1 MPSPPLSSPSGKAPS
16 TRYLPNWPT
25 PTRPCRFPKILSPSR
40 PDRFVSSGFGY
51 SLDDR
56 IPLFA
61 RCLAPGFFSLILT
74 NTMIDWT
81 ILAPAAFFAGMV
93 DAVVGGG
100 GLIQIPV
107 LLGQFPQ
114 TAIPT
119 LFGTNK
125 LSSIAGTGA
134 SLWHYARR
142 VKIPWAIVLPATG
155 AALLG
160 AWGGAAL
167 VAWLPRETMRPLVV
181 VLMITV
187 AVYTFMKKDFGQQVT
202 RTLQPGDRWKG
213 ALFGGLIG
221 LYDGFFGPGTG
232 SFLIFGFVRLFGM
245 DFVQGSASAKVI
257 NFATNLSAIAF
268 FASHGPLLWQ
278 VGLVMAVCNL
288 AGSYVGTRLALKHGA
303 GFIRKAVLGVVVVL
317 IANQLADLA
326 G

>member
-1 MPSPPLSSPSGKAPS
+1 
-16 TRYLPNWPT
+16 
-25 PTRPCRFPKILSPSR
+25 
-40 PDRFVSSGFGY
+40 
-51 SLDDR
+51 
-56 IPLFA
+56 
-61 RCLAPGFFSLILT
+61 
-74 NTMIDWT
+74 MIEWT

-107 LLGQFPQ
+107 LLSQFPQ

-125 LSSIAGTGA
+125 VSSIAGTGA
-134 SLWHYARR
+134 ALWRYARQVR
-142 VKIPWAIVLPATG
+142 IPWIVVLPATV

-181 VLMITV
+181 VMMIAV
-187 AVYTFMKKDFGQQVT
+187 ALYTFLKKDLGQQVT
-202 RTLQPGDRWKG
+202 RVMDGRDRWRG
-213 ALFGGLIG
+213 ALFGGIIG

-257 NFATNLSAIAF
+257 NFATNLSAITF
-268 FASHGPLLWQ
+268 FASNGPILWK
-278 VGLVMAVCNL
+278 VGLVMAACNL
-288 AGSYVGTRLALKHGA
+288 AGSWIGTHLALKHGA
-303 GFIRKAVLGVVVVL
+303 GFIRKAFLAVVVVL
-317 IANQLADLA
+317 IAKQLVDIL

>member
-1 MPSPPLSSPSGKAPS
+1 M
-16 TRYLPNWPT
+16 
-25 PTRPCRFPKILSPSR
+25 
-40 PDRFVSSGFGY
+40 
-51 SLDDR
+51 
-56 IPLFA
+56 
-61 RCLAPGFFSLILT
+61 
-74 NTMIDWT
+74 MIDWSV
-81 ILAPAAFFAGMV
+81 LAPVAFFAGMV

-107 LLGQFPQ
+107 LLSQFPH

-125 LSSIAGTGA
+125 LSSITGTAGA
-134 SLWHYARR
+134 LWRYTRR
-142 VKIPWAIVLPATG
+142 VRIPWAVVLPATV
-155 AALLG
+155 AALFG

-181 VLMITV
+181 VMMIAV
-187 AVYTFMKKDFGQQVT
+187 AIYTFMKKDLGRQVS
-202 RTLQPGDRWKG
+202 RAIDRRDRWKG
-213 ALFGGLIG
+213 ALFGGMIG

-268 FASHGPLLWQ
+268 FASHGPILWQ
-278 VGLVMAVCNL
+278 IGLGMAVCNL
-288 AGSYVGTRLALKHGA
+288 TGSWIGTHLALKHGA
-303 GFIRKAVLGVVVVL
+303 SLIRKAFLAVVVML
-317 IANQLADLA
+317 IAKQLADLF